1 MTDVLL
7 CTASILN
14 ITLISVDRYF
24 SITRALDYFK
34 FRSEI
39 TVSVMI
45 CAVWI
50 LSALVSIPLLGQ
62 FTFKI
67 PKISEITL
75 IPEEEEILN
84 RDLFKNTT
92 QRLSQRICMVS
103 TFLITFKH
111 NEKLPTITTVLL

>member
-111 NEKLPTITTVLL
+111 NWTRHFRENV